1 MTELAPADPRLVGL
15 PRLSGEGALLVVA
28 SDWAAARGLVAGIA
42 RVTSL
47 AIAAD
52 RAFGGKAAAS
62 PGEAWPQLDGAVDVV
77 LLAGALRLTADPT
90 ALLDAAMARLRPGGL
105 FLIAETM
112 RVAASPAATRHL
124 DALDLGAAIAR
135 ARGLGVSPVFQRLQ
149 VGSLIQGYDLVDLG
163 FSATQPADEEA
174 PDACREAAEAWRERF
189 AQAAADEALPA
200 PLRAQAAAF
209 GSEGLALAPAMR
221 VWGRKPA

>member
-1 MTELAPADPRLVGL
+1 MTELAPADPRLAGL
-15 PRLSGEGALLVVA
+15 PHLGGDDALLVVA

-42 RVTSL
+42 RVTCL
-47 AIAAD
+47 ALAAD
-52 RAFGGKAAAS
+52 RAFADAAAS
-62 PGEAWPQLDGAVDVV
+62 PAAPWPLPEGAVDVV

-112 RVAASPAATRHL
+112 RAAASPAATRHL

-135 ARGLGVSPVFQRLQ
+135 ARGQGASPVFQRLQ

-163 FSATQPADEEA
+163 FSPALPADDEA
-174 PDACREAAEAWRERF
+174 PEACREAAEAWRERF

-209 GSEGLALAPAMR
+209 GAGGLALAPAMR